1 MLRKDLVILLLLFFL
16 IVVWVKIL
24 GKIKKDDEIFIIE
37 ILEEVLGDVFI
48 FVLIE
53 MFIID
58 VEFFLE
64 DLINL
69 VVMKDLLF

>member
-64 DLINL
+64 DLIKL

>member
-48 FVLIE
+48 FVLIV

-64 DLINL
+64 DLIKL